1 MFIGIGSIAWLFNI
15 SKPQQQQPQGK
26 PKPTIPKKPVH
37 LTGISRNRTISNEE
51 LNAGLTTPFPLSE
64 KPSTE
69 LERPARPFP
78 PPHKPL
84 EWGDVTQK
92 PADPTLD
99 YSILLIAKPLPF
111 KFDMAPRDAE
121 RACRIRELYAEEVQK
136 GQFAKAREY
145 WGANQGRGES
155 LGWSKV

>member
-15 SKPQQQQPQGK
+15 SKQQQHPQAK
-26 PKPTIPKKPVH
+26 PKPSIPKKPTH
-37 LTGISRNRTISNEE
+37 LTGISRKRTISNEE
-51 LNAGLTTPFPLSE
+51 LNAGLKSTDTLSE
-64 KPSTE
+64 KAS
-69 LERPARPFP
+69 LGLVRPARPFP
-78 PPHKPL
+78 PAHKPL
-84 EWGDVTQK
+84 EWGDTTQK

-111 KFDMAPRDAE
+111 KFDMAPRDEE
-121 RACRIRELYAEEVQK
+121 RACRIRQLYAEEVQK

-155 LGWSKV
+155 MGWSKV

>member
-15 SKPQQQQPQGK
+15 SKQQQPPAK

-37 LTGISRNRTISNEE
+37 LTGISRKRTISNEE
-51 LNAGLTTPFPLSE
+51 LNAGLTTTDPLSE
-64 KPSTE
+64 KPSPE

-78 PPHKPL
+78 PAHKPL

-111 KFDMAPRDAE
+111 KFDMAPRDEE
-121 RACRIRELYAEEVQK
+121 RACRIRQESTGARIRGGVRVWGGVRCETEVH
-136 GQFAKAREY
+136 
-145 WGANQGRGES
+145 GAWC
-155 LGWSKV
+155 LGVCV